1 MGFRDRPVT
10 EQNRA
15 LFGAGT
21 DRVPLHGVVWPTPST
36 ANGVPPVQLFIRY
49 VLAPLVRLIWRP
61 RVQGADHIPATGPVI
76 LAANHRAAVDTA
88 FIPLV
93 ASRRVAFLGKS
104 EYFTGRGLR
113 GRLMAAFVR
122 ALGYIPV
129 DRGNARAGLAALDA
143 GRRVLETGGVFG
155 IYPEGTRSLDGR
167 LHRGHTG
174 VASLALSTGAVVVPV
189 GLIGTERGQPIGRL
203 FPRLARVQIRFGAP
217 LEFSRYDGLEGAPA
231 IRRAVTDEIMDVIAD
246 LSGQTYVDSYHRR
259 PDEQLPAAA

>member
-1 MGFRDRPVT
+1 M
-10 EQNRA
+10 
-15 LFGAGT
+15 L
-21 DRVPLHGVVWPTPST
+21 
-36 ANGVPPVQLFIRY
+36 IRY

-61 RVQGADHIPATGPVI
+61 RVHGAGRIPAAGPVI
-76 LAANHRAAVDTA
+76 IAANHRAAVDTA

-93 ASRRVAFLGKS
+93 APRKVAFLGKS

-113 GRLMAAFVR
+113 GRLMAAFLG

-143 GRRVLETGGVFG
+143 GRRVLEAGGAFG

-189 GLIGTERGQPIGRL
+189 GLRGTDRVQPVGRL
-203 FPRLARVQIRFGAP
+203 LPRLARVEIRFGAP
-217 LEFSRYDGLEGAPA
+217 LEFSRYEGLEGSPA
-231 IRRAVTDEIMDVIAD
+231 IRRAVTDEIMDAIAD
-246 LSGQTYVDSYHRR
+246 LSGQVYVDSYHRR
-259 PDEQLPAAA
+259 PDELRDAA